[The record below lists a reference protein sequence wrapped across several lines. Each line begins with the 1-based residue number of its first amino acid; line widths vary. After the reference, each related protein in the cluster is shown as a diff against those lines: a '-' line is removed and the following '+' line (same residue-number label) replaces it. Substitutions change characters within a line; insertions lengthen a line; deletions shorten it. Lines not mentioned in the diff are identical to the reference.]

1 MDLAD
6 IVMLVGAVLAIGG
19 VALVHLPSA
28 VILTGVL
35 LFAFAMLV
43 AGKRRGP

>member
-28 VILTGVL
+28 VILIGLL
-35 LFAFAMLV
+35 LFVFSIEL
-43 AGKRRGP
+43 GKRRGP